1 MKISI
6 SYKKKNYKFLVK
18 INNNKVFL
26 IFLIKKLNS
35 VILLKNISLI
45 VYNYI
50 LLIKILRIYGLS
62 KPLINKR
69 DF

>member
-6 SYKKKNYKFLVK
+6 SYKKKNYRFLVK
-18 INNNKVFL
+18 VNNKVFL

-45 VYNYI
+45 IYNYI

-62 KPLINKR
+62 KPLINKK
-69 DF
+69 DY

>member
-6 SYKKKNYKFLVK
+6 IYKKKNYRFLVK
-18 INNNKVFL
+18 INNKVFL
-26 IFLIKKLNS
+26 IFLLKKLNS

-62 KPLINKR
+62 KPLINKK
-69 DF
+69 DY